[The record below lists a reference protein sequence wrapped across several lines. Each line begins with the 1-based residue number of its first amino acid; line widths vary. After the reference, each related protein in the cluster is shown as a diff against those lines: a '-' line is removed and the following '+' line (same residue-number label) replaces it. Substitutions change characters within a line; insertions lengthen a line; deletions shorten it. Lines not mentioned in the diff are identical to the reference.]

1 MTAAHRSLP
10 RLRSASRARILG
22 TLAGAFALGATAVA
36 GYAPFHAFFLP
47 LLALA
52 LLFALWGVLPRPGAA
67 AAAGFAFGL
76 GLFGVGVSWVWVSL
90 HVFGGMPAPL
100 AALAT
105 LLFCAVLA
113 LFPALVGWLQAR
125 VPVPPLL
132 RMTLLIPGLWVTA
145 EWLRGWLFTGF
156 PWLAVGYSQIP
167 ASPLAGYAPA
177 VGIYGVGLA
186 VAFSAGLAA
195 ALLLAATRRLRL
207 SLGLALGVAAG
218 GLLWLAGGALKGVTF
233 TWPVTE
239 PVKVS
244 LIQGNVPQELKWRK
258 DRVEATLRQ
267 YLALTRKASGTLV
280 ILPETALP
288 LFYHQVPQA
297 YWNELTASVVSR
309 GGDLLVGVPEM
320 SDPEGGVYYNSV
332 VSRGSSPVQAY
343 RKSHLVP
350 FGEFIPPGFG
360 WAMKALHIP
369 LTDFAR
375 GDPWQQPLTVAGQRV
390 AVNICYEDAFGE
402 EIIRQLP
409 EATLLANV
417 SNDAWFG
424 DSFALWQHLQMSQTR
439 ALETGRYMLRAT
451 NTGVTA
457 VIDPR
462 GRVLAQAPVHEEAVV
477 EAEVRGYGGETPYV
491 RWGNAPALLLALAAC
506 AAALLAR
513 PRSGQAPV

>member
-10 RLRSASRARILG
+10 RFRSASRARSLW
-22 TLAGAFALGATAVA
+22 TLAGAFALGAVAVA
-36 GYAPFHAFFLP
+36 GYAPFHAFFLAP
-47 LLALA
+47 LALA

-76 GLFGVGVSWVWVSL
+76 GLFGVGVSWIWVSL

-105 LLFCAVLA
+105 LLFCALLA
-113 LFPALVGWLQAR
+113 LFPALVGWLQAM
-125 VPVPPLL
+125 VPVPPL
-132 RMTLLIPGLWVTA
+132 RRTALLIPGLWVTA

-167 ASPLAGYAPA
+167 ESPLAGYAPA
-177 VGIYGVGLA
+177 AGIYGVGLA
-186 VAFSAGLAA
+186 VAVTAGLAA
-195 ALLLAATRRLRL
+195 AVLLAAARRLRF
-207 SLGLALGVAAG
+207 SPGLPLAVAAG
-218 GLLWLAGGALKGVTF
+218 AGLWLAGQALKSVTF

-239 PVKVS
+239 PVKVT
-244 LIQGNVPQELKWRK
+244 LVQGNVPQELKWREE
-258 DRVEATLRQ
+258 RVAATLRQ
-267 YLALTRKASGTLV
+267 YLAAVQRASGTLV

-288 LFYHQVPQA
+288 LFYHQVPEA
-297 YWNELTASVVSR
+297 YWTELTASVASR
-309 GGDLLVGVPEM
+309 GGDLLVGMPEKP
-320 SDPEGGVYYNSV
+320 DPDGEVYYNSV
-332 VSRGSSPVQAY
+332 VTRGSSPPQAY

-360 WAMKALHIP
+360 WAMKALSIP
-369 LTDFAR
+369 LTDFSR
-375 GDPWQQPLTVAGQRV
+375 GDPWQRPLRVAGQQV

-409 EATLLANV
+409 GATLLANV

-424 DSFALWQHLQMSQTR
+424 DSFALWQHLQMSQAR

-457 VIDPR
+457 VIDPK
-462 GRVLAQAPVHEEAVV
+462 GRVVAQAPVHEEALV
-477 EAEVRGYGGETPYV
+477 EAEVWGYGGETPYV
-491 RWGNAPALLLALAAC
+491 RWGNAPALLFALAAC
-506 AAALLAR
+506 AAALLPR
-513 PRSGQAPV
+513 PRQREPF